1 MSIDR
6 SRTITNL
13 RCAVLPGKNKYKKP
27 WVKVSSLLE
36 SLINANDVSFL
47 ETSSAFIPGIFIL
60 YMSCLSYEARSKNTK
75 HVFIFSILYGA
86 L

>member
-1 MSIDR
+1 MSIDCL
-6 SRTITNL
+6 RTITNL
-13 RCAVLPGKNKYKKP
+13 RSAVLPGRNKYKKR
-27 WVKVSSLLE
+27 WVKVSSLSE

-47 ETSSAFIPGIFIL
+47 ETSSAFIPGRFIL

-75 HVFIFSILYGA
+75 HVFMFSVLYGA